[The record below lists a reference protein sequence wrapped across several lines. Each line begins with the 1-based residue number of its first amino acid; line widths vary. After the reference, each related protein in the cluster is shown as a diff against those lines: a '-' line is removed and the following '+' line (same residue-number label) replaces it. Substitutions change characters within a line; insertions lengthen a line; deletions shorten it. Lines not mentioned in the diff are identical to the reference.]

1 MSRPTNRSPGDDDDR
16 PRDPYGAG
24 GLDQTVPLVSQ
35 PIATAL
41 TLQPPPHSA
50 DAESEPQPD
59 AEGVLAV
66 LRNRRFAALWLAQL
80 ATQVGGNMVLFGLT
94 VLVFS
99 LTRSNSAVS
108 LLILTF
114 LVPAVI
120 FSAIA
125 GVYVDNLDRRL
136 ILVVTN
142 LLRAVAFVGM
152 FLVDGQLAF
161 IYLLNIAVSTVTT
174 FFAPAEAAMIPIVVD
189 RRQLLPANGLFTFT
203 LQASFALGFAILG
216 PLVVNLAGVQALLLF
231 VAVLYLG
238 AAALCWT
245 LPSYA
250 PSVRLRGVAAI
261 GEAEHAVVS
270 TIGQL
275 KGGLSYIRQNRSIF
289 WSLSYLAITASLI
302 GVLGVLG
309 PDFAYNALG
318 LREQDFVVVVLPLG
332 AGLVIGILLLNVYG
346 RFLAR
351 RRAIEGG
358 LIGLAISLI
367 VLSVA
372 GPISRFLQARA
383 ERGFVDLGPLV
394 SLLAI
399 VVLIAAATGIS
410 YAFVAVPAQTQLQEE
425 LPEDVRGRVFG
436 VLNMLVSLASFLPI
450 VIVGPVA
457 DAVGTPPVIFGAGV
471 MVGVFG
477 VASIFFAHP
486 LTSAS
491 AMPGPTHA
499 PVDPVSVATVP
510 LARSDP
516 TTLPRQFDGE
526 GRSREPVDRD

>member
-1 MSRPTNRSPGDDDDR
+1 MTERPDTPRDDDADANA
-16 PRDPYGAG
+16 P
-24 GLDQTVPLVSQ
+24 TVVQ
-35 PIATAL
+35 PIL
-41 TLQPPPHSA
+41 TELAPEPRPAAVA
-50 DAESEPQPD
+50 D
-59 AEGVLAV
+59 EGVLAV
-66 LRNRRFAALWLAQL
+66 LSNRRFAALWLAQL

-136 ILVVTN
+136 ILVVSN
-142 LLRAVAFVGM
+142 LLRGIAFIAM
-152 FLVDGQLAF
+152 FLVGGQIVF
-161 IYLLNIAVSTVTT
+161 IYLLNAFMSTVTT
-174 FFAPAEAAMIPIVVD
+174 FFAPAEAAMIPIVVE
-189 RRQLLPANGLFTFT
+189 RRQLLAANGLFTFT

-216 PLVVNLAGVQALLLF
+216 PLVVNLAGVEALLLF

-245 LPSYA
+245 LPSHA
-250 PSVRLRGVAAI
+250 PSVRLKAVAAI
-261 GEAEHAVVS
+261 GEAEHAVAS
-270 TIGQL
+270 TLGQL

-309 PDFAYNALG
+309 PDFALRALG

-332 AGLVIGILLLNVYG
+332 AGLVMGILLLNVYG
-346 RFLAR
+346 RYLSR

-358 LIGLAISLI
+358 LIGLAISLV

-372 GPISRFLQARA
+372 GPVSRFLQSRA
-383 ERGFVDLGPLV
+383 DSGIVDFGPLV

-399 VVLIAAATGIS
+399 VVLIALAAGIC

-425 LPEDVRGRVFG
+425 LPEDIRGRVFG

-457 DAVGTPPVIFGAGV
+457 DLVGTPPVIFGAGV
-471 MVGVFG
+471 LVGIFG

-486 LTSAS
+486 LTSAWATPS
-491 AMPGPTHA
+491 ATHA
-499 PVDPVSVATVP
+499 PVDPIAVATVP
-510 LARSDP
+510 LSRDATPLS
-516 TTLPRQFDGE
+516 GE
-526 GRSREPVDRD
+526 ATRRSRWRRGNHD

>member
-1 MSRPTNRSPGDDDDR
+1 VSSRRDKQGSPDPDENAPT
-16 PRDPYGAG
+16 
-24 GLDQTVPLVSQ
+24 VVQ
-35 PIATAL
+35 PIL
-41 TLQPPPHSA
+41 TELAPEPRPA
-50 DAESEPQPD
+50 DSRASGQAE
-59 AEGVLAV
+59 EGALAV
-66 LRNRRFAALWLAQL
+66 LKNRRFAALWLAQL

-125 GVYVDNLDRRL
+125 GVYVDSLDRRL
-136 ILVVTN
+136 ILVVSN
-142 LLRAVAFVGM
+142 VLRGVAFVAM
-152 FLVDGQLAF
+152 FLVGGQLLF
-161 IYLLNIAVSTVTT
+161 IYLLNVFVSTVTT
-174 FFAPAEAAMIPIVVD
+174 FFAPAEAAMIPIVVE
-189 RRQLLPANGLFTFT
+189 RRQLLAANGLFTFT

-216 PLVVNLAGVQALLLF
+216 PLMVNLAGVQALLLF
-231 VAVLYLG
+231 VAVLYVG
-238 AAALCWT
+238 AAALCAT

-250 PSVRLRGVAAI
+250 PSVRLRAVAAI

-270 TIGQL
+270 TLGQL
-275 KGGLSYIRQNRSIF
+275 KGGLSYIRQNRPIF

-309 PDFAYNALG
+309 PDFALRALG

-346 RFLAR
+346 RYLPR

-358 LIGLAISLI
+358 LIGLAICLV
-367 VLSVA
+367 VLSIA
-372 GPISRFLQARA
+372 GPVSRFLQTRA
-383 ERGFVDLGPLV
+383 DRGIVDFGPLV

-399 VVLIAAATGIS
+399 VVLIALAAGIC

-450 VIVGPVA
+450 VIVGTVA
-457 DAVGTPPVIFGAGV
+457 DVVGTPPVIFGAGV
-471 MVGVFG
+471 LVGVFG
-477 VASIFFAHP
+477 IASIFFAHP
-486 LTSAS
+486 LRSAW
-491 AMPGPTHA
+491 ATPAATHA
-499 PVDPVSVATVP
+499 PVDPIAVATVP
-510 LARSDP
+510 LSRSDGAP
-516 TTLPRQFDGE
+516 LPGDLERK
-526 GRSREPVDRD
+526 SRWPRGNHD

>member
-1 MSRPTNRSPGDDDDR
+1 VSD
-16 PRDPYGAG
+16 PRDKPGSPEPDENAP
-24 GLDQTVPLVSQ
+24 TVVQ
-35 PIATAL
+35 PVPTQLA
-41 TLQPPPHSA
+41 
-50 DAESEPQPD
+50 PQPR
-59 AEGVLAV
+59 APGSAEEGVLAV
-66 LRNRRFAALWLAQL
+66 LKNRRFAALWLAQVS
-80 ATQVGGNMVLFGLT
+80 TQVGGNMVLFGLT

-114 LVPAVI
+114 LVPAVV

-136 ILVVTN
+136 ILVISNV
-142 LLRAVAFVGM
+142 LRGVAFVAM
-152 FLVDGQLAF
+152 FLVGGQLVF
-161 IYLLNIAVSTVTT
+161 IYLLNAFVSTVTT
-174 FFAPAEAAMIPIVVD
+174 FFAPAEAAMIPILVE
-189 RRQLLPANGLFTFT
+189 RRQLLAANGLFTFT

-216 PLVVNLAGVQALLLF
+216 PLVVNLAGVQVLLLF
-231 VAVLYLG
+231 VAVLYFG
-238 AAALCWT
+238 AASLCAT

-250 PSVRLRGVAAI
+250 PSVRLRAVAAI

-270 TIGQL
+270 TLGQL

-309 PDFAYNALG
+309 PDFALRALG

-346 RFLAR
+346 RFLPR

-358 LIGLAISLI
+358 LIGLAISLV

-372 GPISRFLQARA
+372 GPVSRFLQARA
-383 ERGFVDLGPLV
+383 DRGIVDFGPLV

-399 VVLIAAATGIS
+399 VVLIALAAGIC

-450 VIVGPVA
+450 VIVGTVA
-457 DAVGTPPVIFGAGV
+457 DVVGTPPVIFGAGV
-471 MVGVFG
+471 LVGVFG
-477 VASIFFAHP
+477 IASIFFAHP
-486 LTSAS
+486 LTSAW
-491 AMPGPTHA
+491 ATPGATPA
-499 PVDPVSVATVP
+499 PVDPIAVATVP
-510 LARSDP
+510 LSRSDLTP
-516 TTLPRQFDGE
+516 LPGE
-526 GRSREPVDRD
+526 LERSSRWRRGNHE